1 MAKGVFKNNKFRGY
15 YEERDLFYY
24 TSKMKDVLDYNNTHT
39 VEDRILKVNEL
50 LNLDD
55 IGSKDEFWMEVWDAG
70 ICKSGLNT
78 SDGLWSETNVC
89 NTLETLGTYLLAK
102 APKDETEKITIYDDY
117 KLFKRMISE
126 KEKINPV
133 CDSDGDELMVYKKKD
148 NYKLAPKYESN
159 LFDTS
164 VSMDLN
170 GIDFKNEGSY
180 TITYRKNYN
189 GFEYKKDVVVN
200 ILNDD
205 KFKSDDVIFKF
216 PMNELD
222 YNSDLIFDIEN
233 ELYIPKIKNE
243 IFGKHLEKEIKNRIA
258 YLNKCKVIKKDS
270 DLNKYENT
278 RGYYELLRLFNS
290 MTCSNSDVYRTISDK
305 IRKDYCKYLNDG
317 KFKDCTN
324 KITDSKLYSTCKN
337 NLPLLKDDMLMCKE
351 SKERPIVFKC
361 PLKDSGN
368 EIDWSYLDMF
378 DPKHVRALLQVRRDI
393 DICED
398 ALIDLEGLINNIEL
412 DEELEEILTLW
423 KMDKTQEFIADRVEL
438 KQQSIGKKLDKIVNK
453 IISEYEKQFEDKYY
467 YISVVKGVYKK
478 CSKCG
483 EIKLTNRFDKNG
495 SRGYMSMCKKC
506 RK

>member
-15 YEERDLFYY
+15 YEDRDLFYY
-24 TSKMKDVLDYNNTHT
+24 TSQMKDVLDYNNTHT
-39 VEDRILKVNEL
+39 VEDRILKVKEL

-148 NYKLAPKYESN
+148 NYKLAPKPEIEEVDKDKYPE
-159 LFDTS
+159 LKAY
-164 VSMDLN
+164 L
-170 GIDFKNEGSY
+170 EL
-180 TITYRKNYN
+180 KNYFQKLTYN
-189 GFEYKKDVVVN
+189 GKDVEKQIESKKFLKDTVKM
-200 ILNDD
+200 INDT
-205 KFKSDDVIFKF
+205 
-216 PMNELD
+216 
-222 YNSDLIFDIEN
+222 
-233 ELYIPKIKNE
+233 
-243 IFGKHLEKEIKNRIA
+243 
-258 YLNKCKVIKKDS
+258 KCKGDW
-270 DLNKYENT
+270 
-278 RGYYELLRLFNS
+278 
-290 MTCSNSDVYRTISDK
+290 
-305 IRKDYCKYLNDG
+305 
-317 KFKDCTN
+317 
-324 KITDSKLYSTCKN
+324 KLTESRMYSIAKN
-337 NLPLLKDDMLMCKE
+337 NLPLLTDDMLQVKN
-351 SKERPIVFKC
+351 SYERNIVFKC

-378 DPKHVRALLQVRRDI
+378 DPKHVRALLQIRRDI

-412 DEELEEILTLW
+412 DEELDEILTLW
-423 KMDKTQEFIADRVEL
+423 RLDKTVVYIADRMKVTDTT
-438 KQQSIGKKLDKIVNK
+438 INRKLDKIVNK
-453 IISEYEKQFEDKYY
+453 IIAEYEKQYSEKYY
-467 YISVVKGVYKK
+467 YVSVVKGKYKK

-483 EIKLTNRFDKNG
+483 EVKLTKYFDKNG
-495 SRGYMSMCKKC
+495 KKGLMSMCKNC

>member
-15 YEERDLFYY
+15 YEDRDLFYY
-24 TSKMKDVLDYNNTHT
+24 TSQMKDVLDYNNTHT
-39 VEDRILKVNEL
+39 VEDRILKVKEL

-148 NYKLAPKYESN
+148 NYKLAPKPEIEEEVDKDKYPE
-159 LFDTS
+159 
-164 VSMDLN
+164 LN
-170 GIDFKNEGSY
+170 AYLELKAYFKKL
-180 TITYRKNYN
+180 TYN
-189 GFEYKKDVVVN
+189 GKDIDKQIESKKFLKDTVKM
-200 ILNDD
+200 INDT
-205 KFKSDDVIFKF
+205 
-216 PMNELD
+216 
-222 YNSDLIFDIEN
+222 
-233 ELYIPKIKNE
+233 
-243 IFGKHLEKEIKNRIA
+243 
-258 YLNKCKVIKKDS
+258 KCKGDW
-270 DLNKYENT
+270 
-278 RGYYELLRLFNS
+278 
-290 MTCSNSDVYRTISDK
+290 
-305 IRKDYCKYLNDG
+305 
-317 KFKDCTN
+317 
-324 KITDSKLYSTCKN
+324 KLTESRMYSIAKN
-337 NLPLLKDDMLMCKE
+337 NLPLLTDDMLQVKN
-351 SKERPIVFKC
+351 SYERNIVFKC

-412 DEELEEILTLW
+412 DEELEEILKLW
-423 KMDKTQEFIADRVEL
+423 RMDKTVVYIADRMKVTDTT
-438 KQQSIGKKLDKIVNK
+438 INRKLDKIVNK
-453 IISEYEKQFEDKYY
+453 IIAEYEKQYSEKYY
-467 YISVVKGVYKK
+467 YMSVVKGEYKK

-483 EIKLTNRFDKNG
+483 EIKLTKYFDKNG
-495 SRGYMSMCKKC
+495 SKGYKSMCKEC